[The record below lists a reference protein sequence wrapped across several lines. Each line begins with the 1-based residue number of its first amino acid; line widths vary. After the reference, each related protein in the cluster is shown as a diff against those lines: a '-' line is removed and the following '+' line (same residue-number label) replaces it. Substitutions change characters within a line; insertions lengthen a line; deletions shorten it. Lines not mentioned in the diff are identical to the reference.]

1 MKTVEMYTSTLET
14 LQVKDFDKVYSIM
27 EESFPIDERRT
38 YEEQKALLDNE
49 LYNIYVLYDNENDNI
64 KAFIAI
70 WSFDDFAFVEHL
82 AVSSLYRN
90 GGIGALI
97 LQEVKKLLSSMI
109 CLEVELPEE
118 EMARRRIGFYE
129 RNGFYYN
136 DYEYMQPAISK
147 DRNEI
152 PLRIMTT
159 GGKVIED
166 RFNEI
171 KSILYKNVYG
181 VE

>member
-1 MKTVEMYTSTLET
+1 MLEE
-14 LQVKDFDKVYSIM
+14 LQVKDFDKVYSMM
-27 EESFPIDERRT
+27 EESFPVDERRT

-49 LYNIYVLYDNENDNI
+49 MYSIYILPDTENDNI

-70 WSFDDFAFVEHL
+70 WRFDDFAFVEHF
-82 AVSSLYRN
+82 AVSPLYRN
-90 GGIGALI
+90 GGLGALI

-118 EMARRRIGFYE
+118 EMAKRRIGFYE

-136 DYEYMQPAISK
+136 EYEYMQPAISK

-159 GGKVIED
+159 CGKVTED
-166 RFNEI
+166 RFNEM
-171 KSILYKNVYG
+171 KDILYQYVYG

>member
-1 MKTVEMYTSTLET
+1 MLEE
-14 LQVKDFDKVYSIM
+14 LQVKDFDKVYSMM
-27 EESFPIDERRT
+27 EESFPVDERRT

-49 LYNIYVLYDNENDNI
+49 MYSIYILPDTENDNI

-70 WSFDDFAFVEHL
+70 WRFDDFAFVEHF

-90 GGIGALI
+90 GGLGALI

-118 EMARRRIGFYE
+118 EMAKRRIGFYE

-136 DYEYMQPAISK
+136 EYEYMQPAISK

-159 GGKVIED
+159 GGKVTED
-166 RFNEI
+166 RFNEM
-171 KSILYKNVYG
+171 KDILYQYVYG

>member
-1 MKTVEMYTSTLET
+1 MNTSTLET
-14 LQVKDFDKVYSIM
+14 LQVKDLDKVYSIM

-38 YEEQKALLDNE
+38 YEEQKELLDTE
-49 LYNIYVLYDNENDNI
+49 LYNIYVLYDSKNDDI

-70 WSFDDFAFVEHL
+70 WQFDDFAFVEHF

-90 GGIGALI
+90 CGIGAFI

-118 EMARRRIGFYE
+118 EMAKRRIGFYE

-159 GGKVIED
+159 GGKVTED
-166 RFNEI
+166 RYNEI
-171 KSILYKNVYG
+171 KDILYQYVYG
-181 VE
+181 VA

>member
-1 MKTVEMYTSTLET
+1 MRISMLEE
-14 LQVKDFDKVYSIM
+14 LQVKDFDKVYSMM
-27 EESFPIDERRT
+27 EESFPVDERRT

-49 LYNIYVLYDNENDNI
+49 MYSIYILPDTENDNI

-70 WSFDDFAFVEHL
+70 WRFDDFAFVEHF

-90 GGIGALI
+90 GGLGALI

-118 EMARRRIGFYE
+118 EMAKRRIGFYE

-136 DYEYMQPAISK
+136 EYEYMQPAISK

-159 GGKVIED
+159 GGKVTED
-166 RFNEI
+166 RFNEM
-171 KSILYKNVYG
+171 KDILYQYVYG

>member
-1 MKTVEMYTSTLET
+1 MLEE
-14 LQVKDFDKVYSIM
+14 LQVKDFDKVYSMM
-27 EESFPIDERRT
+27 EESFPVDERRT

-49 LYNIYVLYDNENDNI
+49 MYSIYILPDTENDNI

-70 WSFDDFAFVEHL
+70 WRFDDFAFVEHF

-90 GGIGALI
+90 GGLGALI
-97 LQEVKKLLSSMI
+97 LQEVKKFLSSMI

-118 EMARRRIGFYE
+118 EMAKRRIGFYE

-136 DYEYMQPAISK
+136 EYEYMQPAISK

-159 GGKVIED
+159 GGKVTED
-166 RFNEI
+166 RFNEM
-171 KSILYKNVYG
+171 KDILYQYVYG

>member
-1 MKTVEMYTSTLET
+1 MRISMLEE
-14 LQVKDFDKVYSIM
+14 LQVKDFDKVYSMM
-27 EESFPIDERRT
+27 EESFPVDERRT

-49 LYNIYVLYDNENDNI
+49 MYSIYILPDTENDNI

-70 WSFDDFAFVEHL
+70 WRFDDFAFVEHF
-82 AVSSLYRN
+82 AVSPLYRN
-90 GGIGALI
+90 GGLGALI

-118 EMARRRIGFYE
+118 EMAKRRIGFYE

-136 DYEYMQPAISK
+136 EYEYMQPAISK

-159 GGKVIED
+159 CGKVTED
-166 RFNEI
+166 RFNEM
-171 KSILYKNVYG
+171 KDILYQYVYG

>member
-1 MKTVEMYTSTLET
+1 MKTVEMNTSTLET

-38 YEEQKALLDNE
+38 YEEQKELLDNE
-49 LYNIYVLYDNENDNI
+49 LYNIYVLYDSKNDDI

-70 WSFDDFAFVEHL
+70 WQFDDFAFVEHF

-90 GGIGALI
+90 CGIGAFI

-118 EMARRRIGFYE
+118 EMAKRRIGFYE

-152 PLRIMTT
+152 PLKIMTS
-159 GGKVIED
+159 GGKVTED
-166 RFNEI
+166 RFNEM
-171 KSILYKNVYG
+171 KDILYQYVYG

>member
-1 MKTVEMYTSTLET
+1 MLEE
-14 LQVKDFDKVYSIM
+14 LQVKDFDKVYSMM
-27 EESFPIDERRT
+27 EESFPVDERRT

-49 LYNIYVLYDNENDNI
+49 MYSIYILPDTENDNI

-70 WSFDDFAFVEHL
+70 WRFDDFAFVEHF

-90 GGIGALI
+90 GGLGALI

-109 CLEVELPEE
+109 CLEVEPPEE
-118 EMARRRIGFYE
+118 EMAKRRIGFYE

-136 DYEYMQPAISK
+136 EYEYMQPAISK

-159 GGKVIED
+159 GGKVTED
-166 RFNEI
+166 RFNEM
-171 KSILYKNVYG
+171 KDILYQYVYG

>member
-1 MKTVEMYTSTLET
+1 MLEE
-14 LQVKDFDKVYSIM
+14 LQVKDFDKVYSMM
-27 EESFPIDERRT
+27 EESFPVDERRT

-49 LYNIYVLYDNENDNI
+49 MYSIYILSDTENDNI

-70 WSFDDFAFVEHL
+70 WRFDDFAFVEHF

-90 GGIGALI
+90 CGIGALI

-118 EMARRRIGFYE
+118 EMAKRRIGFYE

-136 DYEYMQPAISK
+136 EYEYMQPAISK

-159 GGKVIED
+159 GGKVTED
-166 RFNEI
+166 RFNEM
-171 KSILYKNVYG
+171 KDILYQYVYG

>member
-1 MKTVEMYTSTLET
+1 MKTVEMNTSTLET

-38 YEEQKALLDNE
+38 YEEQKELLNNK
-49 LYNIYVLYDNENDNI
+49 LYSIYILSDIENDNI

-70 WSFDDFAFVEHL
+70 WQFDDFAFIEHF
-82 AVSSLYRN
+82 AVSSSYRN
-90 GGIGALI
+90 GGIGAFI
-97 LQEVKKLLSSMI
+97 LQEVKKLLSCMI

-118 EMARRRIGFYE
+118 EMAKRRIGFYE

-136 DYEYMQPAISK
+136 EYEYMQPAISK

-159 GGKVIED
+159 GGKVTED
-166 RFNEI
+166 RFNEM
-171 KSILYKNVYG
+171 KDILYQYVYG

>member
-1 MKTVEMYTSTLET
+1 MRIRMLEE
-14 LQVKDFDKVYSIM
+14 LQVKDFDKVYSMM
-27 EESFPIDERRT
+27 EESFPVDERRT

-49 LYNIYVLYDNENDNI
+49 MYSIYILPDIENDNI

-70 WSFDDFAFVEHL
+70 WRFDDFAFVEHF

-90 GGIGALI
+90 GGLGALI

-118 EMARRRIGFYE
+118 EMAKRRIGFYE

-136 DYEYMQPAISK
+136 EYEYMQPAISK

-159 GGKVIED
+159 GGKVTED
-166 RFNEI
+166 RFNEM
-171 KSILYKNVYG
+171 KDILYQYVYG

>member
-1 MKTVEMYTSTLET
+1 MRISMLEE

-70 WSFDDFAFVEHL
+70 WSFDDFAFVEHF

-97 LQEVKKLLSSMI
+97 LQEVKKLLSCMI

-118 EMARRRIGFYE
+118 EMAKRRIGFYE
-129 RNGFYYN
+129 RNGLYYN
-136 DYEYMQPAISK
+136 EYEYMQPAISK

-159 GGKVIED
+159 GGKVTED
-166 RFNEI
+166 RFNEM
-171 KSILYKNVYG
+171 KDILYQYVYG

>member
-1 MKTVEMYTSTLET
+1 MNTSTLEI

-70 WSFDDFAFVEHL
+70 WSFDDFAFVEHF

-90 GGIGALI
+90 GGFGALI

-118 EMARRRIGFYE
+118 EMAKRRIGFYE

-136 DYEYMQPAISK
+136 EYEYMQPAMSK
-147 DRNEI
+147 GRKEI
-152 PLRIMTT
+152 PLRIMTSEEKIT
-159 GGKVIED
+159 EK
-166 RFNEI
+166 RFEEI
-171 KSILYKNVYG
+171 RDLLYKYVYNVK
-181 VE
+181 

>member
-1 MKTVEMYTSTLET
+1 
-14 LQVKDFDKVYSIM
+14 
-27 EESFPIDERRT
+27 
-38 YEEQKALLDNE
+38 
-49 LYNIYVLYDNENDNI
+49 
-64 KAFIAI
+64 
-70 WSFDDFAFVEHL
+70 
-82 AVSSLYRN
+82 
-90 GGIGALI
+90 
-97 LQEVKKLLSSMI
+97 MI

-118 EMARRRIGFYE
+118 EMSKRRIGFYE

-159 GGKVIED
+159 GGKVTED
-166 RFNEI
+166 RYNEM
-171 KSILYKNVYG
+171 KDILYQYVYG

>member
-1 MKTVEMYTSTLET
+1 MKTVELNTSTLET

-49 LYNIYVLYDNENDNI
+49 LYNIYVLYDSKNDDI

-70 WSFDDFAFVEHL
+70 WQFDDFAFVEHF

-90 GGIGALI
+90 GGIGAFI
-97 LQEVKKLLSSMI
+97 LQEVKKLLSCMI

-118 EMARRRIGFYE
+118 EMAKRRIGFYE

-136 DYEYMQPAISK
+136 EYEYMQPAMSK
-147 DRNEI
+147 GRKEI
-152 PLRIMTT
+152 PLRIMTSEEKIT
-159 GGKVIED
+159 EN
-166 RFNEI
+166 RFEEI
-171 KSILYKNVYG
+171 RDLLYKYVYNVK
-181 VE
+181 